1 MGKHLHMNKL
11 HDGRVAYLLF
21 LWKRHKWEKV
31 ERRRAMTM
39 RTRTSNEHEVVVK
52 YNNSV
57 QKRIKKYGT
66 DDDDVQNEK
75 NK

>member
-1 MGKHLHMNKL
+1 M
-11 HDGRVAYLLF
+11 
-21 LWKRHKWEKV
+21 